1 MIQLQIFPW
10 LGGCCSFIFTLKRE
24 KLLFLSVGVT
34 SPQPEMG
41 TSVQASLQR
50 ADMEIKTAL
59 RKLVDSASLLV
70 TLPPGMRGGAGGLGL
85 PGSVPSDLSETA
97 ARPSAAVYE
106 ASTQTQ
112 SAGGHGRFGV
122 SLENVPW
129 ETRETK
135 TLNVPMIIF
144 SPHFSILLCF
154 EQFKTKRG
162 CSDPKKHG
170 SVGWG

>member
-1 MIQLQIFPW
+1 MTRLRIFPC
-10 LGGCCSFIFTLKRE
+10 LGGCCSFNFTLKRE

-34 SPQPEMG
+34 SPQPETE

-70 TLPPGMRGGAGGLGL
+70 ALPPGMRGGAGGLGL
-85 PGSVPSDLSETA
+85 PGSVPSDRSEAA
-97 ARPSAAVYE
+97 ARRSAGVHE

-112 SAGGHGRFGV
+112 SAGGHGRFGAN
-122 SLENVPW
+122 LETVPG

-135 TLNVPMIIF
+135 TLKMPTIIIF
-144 SPHFSILLCF
+144 SPHYSILLF
-154 EQFKTKRG
+154 
-162 CSDPKKHG
+162 
-170 SVGWG
+170 